1 MWHSL
6 PPPARGV
13 QASVI
18 IPAKDE
24 ATNLPATLAA
34 LAAQTDLHGQALLP
48 HSFEVLVLAN
58 NCLDQTARVVR
69 EFATRHPRL
78 RLHVAEIKL
87 PKAQAHVGQA
97 RRLLM
102 DEACRR
108 LEQGGH
114 PRAFIASTDADTR
127 VSPTWLI
134 SIAAE
139 LATGVDA
146 VGGRIL
152 MDNADPTCPVRRCQL
167 RDAAYYLLRARLED
181 HLDPTPYD
189 PWPRHHQ
196 HFGANLALT
205 ARAYRHVGGL
215 PVVPYL
221 EDEALVQ
228 SLVRHDLRVRHSPTV
243 KVFTSG
249 RQQGRVAVG
258 LSWQLRQWAELQQ
271 TQREPLVDNPQRLLA
286 EWQLRAQLRQTWQQY
301 SSAATSGALLPL
313 PSWPAAAGLSRAALR
328 RELTRASSFG
338 QLWEKIRGR
347 FLVHTTR
354 RWPAVPLSVAIRM
367 LREQVAALDSRPSA
381 VVAGQLCT

>member
-1 MWHSL
+1 MWRAL
-6 PPPARGV
+6 PLPARGV

-24 ATNLPATLAA
+24 AVNLPATLAA

-58 NCLDQTARVVR
+58 NCLDHTAHVVR
-69 EFATRHPRL
+69 EFAARHPRL
-78 RLHVAEIKL
+78 RLHIAEVTL
-87 PKAQAHVGQA
+87 PKEQAHVGQA

-181 HLDPTPYD
+181 HLDPAPYD

-205 ARAYRHVGGL
+205 TRAYRHVGGL

-228 SLVRHDLRVRHSPTV
+228 RLVHHDLHLRHSPAV
-243 KVFTSG
+243 KVYTSG

-271 TQREPLVDNPQRLLA
+271 AQREPLVDNPQRLQA
-286 EWQLRAQLRQTWQQY
+286 EWQLRAQLRRLWKQH
-301 SSAATSGALLPL
+301 SAGTLRALPAYPTAT
-313 PSWPAAAGLSRAALR
+313 GLSRAALR
-328 RELTRASSFG
+328 REITRAGSFG

-347 FLVHTTR
+347 FLVQCCGC
-354 RWPAVPLSVAIRM
+354 WPAVPLSVAIRM
-367 LREQVAALDSRPSA
+367 LREQVAALESSPP
-381 VVAGQLCT
+381 VAAGHLCI